1 MELTFPF
8 SPKDE
13 ALQQPDQEIERKEN
27 AQISDISLSGLSLGD
42 FSLPSRSSYGTRGRP
57 IVLRTNYLKMTTKP
71 GAELYRY
78 NVEIQPAIKN
88 PSGGPNR
95 RKIRRLIELLI
106 ASNDQLRNVATDYGK
121 FIITATKLPLTNNTI
136 SLTQKFYEVED
147 SGPGPKSTAYKVKIT
162 ADGRLEIQQLLN
174 YLDGAAGSGG
184 MTLEDKGKFLQA
196 LNIITTRT
204 ANENPHIYGGGN
216 RNKFYTYPMDLDR
229 PGASFKLGGGLV
241 ALKGFYT
248 SVRTSTGRILVNIN
262 VANAAFYPAINLLG
276 LMRLHTPDMANDG
289 RSGLEGFISKLKVSH
304 TYIKENGKNIK
315 RVKTVQGF
323 SRGPNPKYKHDF
335 PLRGNARNI
344 LFECTE
350 LQATGKISVEKF
362 FAQKWNVRLARPEEP
377 CINLGSRETPVFV
390 PPELLTVEPGQQFG
404 KKLDE
409 GQTRSMIN
417 FAVRRPHANA
427 RRIIEQGAPMMGLS
441 PTNQNLVNFGVKVFP
456 QMITVRGRI
465 LPTPSILYKQANR
478 SKDLTPNFGA
488 WNLAEHMFSVGGH
501 LQDWTFLKF
510 IDNAIGPREIEGF
523 RSMLSQCGMKCNA
536 PTPPSGVTAALN
548 RGRGFE
554 EHNDQIIEKNI
565 RTAAEKKLKFLLV
578 ILPSKDA
585 FIYSR
590 VKFWAE
596 VHYGIQTVCS
606 VDMSFAE
613 KGKDYAANVAH
624 KVNLKLGGVNQML
637 PSDKLVNVLKDGKT
651 MLVGMDVTHPSPG
664 SLEDSPSIAGIVASS
679 DGRYGHWPASM
690 RAQESRKE
698 MIDKLDEMFGER
710 LDFWRSR
717 NQNALPTRI
726 VIYRDGI
733 SEGQYHTL
741 LVDELPQIREACMKR
756 YPGGRGPKI
765 SLIVCGKR
773 HHTRF
778 YPTSNPDR
786 SGNPPNGTVV
796 DRGITMEKGWDFYLQ
811 AHSAIQ
817 GTARPTHYVVLL
829 EENGLRADDLEALTH
844 NLCYLYGRATKA
856 VSLCPPAYYADLL
869 CERGRMYLYRE
880 FNARDNQTQTTEP
893 KFDWNRAPWLRDV
906 HKNVEN
912 TMFYI

>member
-13 ALQQPDQEIERKEN
+13 ALQQPDQEVERKEN

-184 MTLEDKGKFLQA
+184 MTFEDKGKFLQA

-204 ANENPHIYGGGN
+204 ANQNPHIYGGGN

-248 SVRTSTGRILVNIN
+248 SVRTSTGRLLVNIN

-289 RSGLEGFISKLKVSH
+289 RSGLEGFIAKLKVSH

-362 FAQKWNVRLARPEEP
+362 FAQSRSKQLPCLSYLLTALEWNVRLARPEEP
-377 CINLGSRETPVFV
+377 CINLGSREKPVFV
-390 PPELLTVEPGQQFG
+390 PPELLTVEPGQQFS

-441 PTNQNLVNFGVKVFP
+441 PTNQNLVSN
-456 QMITVRGRI
+456 T
-465 LPTPSILYKQANR
+465 
-478 SKDLTPNFGA
+478 
-488 WNLAEHMFSVGGH
+488 WN
-501 LQDWTFLKF
+501 
-510 IDNAIGPREIEGF
+510 
-523 RSMLSQCGMKCNA
+523 
-536 PTPPSGVTAALN
+536 
-548 RGRGFE
+548 
-554 EHNDQIIEKNI
+554 
-565 RTAAEKKLKFLLV
+565 
-578 ILPSKDA
+578 
-585 FIYSR
+585 
-590 VKFWAE
+590 
-596 VHYGIQTVCS
+596 
-606 VDMSFAE
+606 
-613 KGKDYAANVAH
+613 
-624 KVNLKLGGVNQML
+624 
-637 PSDKLVNVLKDGKT
+637 
-651 MLVGMDVTHPSPG
+651 
-664 SLEDSPSIAGIVASS
+664 
-679 DGRYGHWPASM
+679 
-690 RAQESRKE
+690 
-698 MIDKLDEMFGER
+698 
-710 LDFWRSR
+710 
-717 NQNALPTRI
+717 
-726 VIYRDGI
+726 
-733 SEGQYHTL
+733 
-741 LVDELPQIREACMKR
+741 
-756 YPGGRGPKI
+756 
-765 SLIVCGKR
+765 
-773 HHTRF
+773 
-778 YPTSNPDR
+778 SN
-786 SGNPPNGTVV
+786 
-796 DRGITMEKGWDFYLQ
+796 
-811 AHSAIQ
+811 
-817 GTARPTHYVVLL
+817 
-829 EENGLRADDLEALTH
+829 
-844 NLCYLYGRATKA
+844 
-856 VSLCPPAYYADLL
+856 
-869 CERGRMYLYRE
+869 
-880 FNARDNQTQTTEP
+880 
-893 KFDWNRAPWLRDV
+893 
-906 HKNVEN
+906 
-912 TMFYI
+912 